1 MDSQFRQ
8 CFTLITLFLLLRLQP
23 SIHCWFWTL
32 QLFSSYQFGNYL
44 NFKICIFG
52 FKCSNLVVGSNPF
65 FGTAVTQSIKIK
77 VKEIL
82 YNFYLN
88 PRFPSPLPF
97 LGIVLKNGC
106 LLMFM
111 CCPPISFYVCHVIE
125 FCCFFLMKIFIGKNT
140 QNLQVQRTGIW
151 HSFCD
156 IALPSIPIFTAKID
170 FNGHIK
176 WGGTYKVEMSIYLYK
191 KLYLKLSV
199 CANQFVLIKNL
210 KGGQMAELTMAAN
223 DPIFYMMHSF
233 ADMVFIFYPS

>member
-1 MDSQFRQ
+1 MDDTLLINKTLHVLRNELFQLFRINSILAETKVEFILAPHTNPSGKNAVCFHSLSAWIFILKRNAQFLKILELPKAEVQKICRVDSQFRQ

-97 LGIVLKNGC
+97 LGIVLKMGVCVYLC
-106 LLMFM
+106 LSVVLLSHFM
-111 CCPPISFYVCHVIE
+111 CVMSLNFAVFLNENFY
-125 FCCFFLMKIFIGKNT
+125 
-140 QNLQVQRTGIW
+140 R
-151 HSFCD
+151 
-156 IALPSIPIFTAKID
+156 
-170 FNGHIK
+170 
-176 WGGTYKVEMSIYLYK
+176 K
-191 KLYLKLSV
+191 KH
-199 CANQFVLIKNL
+199 
-210 KGGQMAELTMAAN
+210 T
-223 DPIFYMMHSF
+223 
-233 ADMVFIFYPS
+233 